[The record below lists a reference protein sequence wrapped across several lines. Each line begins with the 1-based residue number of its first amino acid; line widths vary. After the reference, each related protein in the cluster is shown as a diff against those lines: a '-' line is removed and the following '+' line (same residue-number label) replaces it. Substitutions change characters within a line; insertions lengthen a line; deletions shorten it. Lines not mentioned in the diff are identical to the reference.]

1 MPNDAPDII
10 NHPAHYTHSAIE
22 PIDVIEEW
30 GLGFHLGNVI
40 KYVARADHKGTRLA
54 DLEKARWYLE
64 RAIELA
70 HDDERAER
78 ALAEASHVE

>member
-10 NHPAHYTHSAIE
+10 NNPPHYTHSAIE

-78 ALAEASHVE
+78 ALAEATHVE